1 MSEDIKNYVK
11 KCPICEKM
19 KITTNVEV
27 PLQISSM
34 GETLFDHT
42 FIDFVGPIS
51 PTKKKF
57 KYVFTMGCDLTQ
69 FMIAIPAIDCTAV
82 TAGCL
87 LLVG

>member
-1 MSEDIKNYVK
+1 MNVCIERSQNFTNNNKLLLITMSEDIKNYVK

-57 KYVFTMGCDLTQ
+57 KFKKRIYNGL
-69 FMIAIPAIDCTAV
+69 
-82 TAGCL
+82 
-87 LLVG
+87 